1 MSESSR
7 GSALRGSD
15 ALALPAS
22 LFSALIE
29 IADDAVVVI
38 DDTQCILL
46 FNRGAERM
54 FGYSAAEVVGES
66 LTLLMPEVAGQ
77 RHAAHV
83 RDFGSQR
90 PSARRMGDRAP
101 ISGKRAN
108 GDLFAA
114 EASISHVDVN
124 GLRYFAAIVRD
135 VSERRKY
142 EEALAASEAR
152 FRTLAESAPVG
163 IFHTDSAGDCLYVNS
178 RWADMAGMRLNE
190 AMGEGW
196 TRALHPDDRARVY
209 EAWRA
214 ALDGGAPFQG
224 EFRFL
229 RPDGRETW
237 VLGHF
242 VPVQLNSYGDRGYIG
257 TTTDITERKLQS
269 AVLEQ
274 AKQEAE
280 QAARAKS
287 LFLAN
292 MSHEIRTPLNAVIGM
307 TSLLMDTPISEEQK
321 DLAQTI
327 RASGEALLAIINDI
341 LDYSKADLGKLELE
355 HQAFDLRRTVE
366 DSLDLLAPGA
376 AVKSLN
382 LAYFIEEGVPETL
395 VGDVTRLRQILVNLI
410 SNAVKFTHQGE
421 VVVNVDGRAS
431 DDGRYRL
438 HVSVRDTGIGIPR
451 DRLPFLF
458 QSFTQVD
465 SSTTR
470 KYGGTGLGLA
480 ISKRLAELM
489 GGSAWA
495 ESEPGLGSTFHFTAE
510 VEAAPNR
517 ESHFLRQQAPAL
529 AGKRVLIVDDNTTNR
544 RILVKQ
550 SLLWGLLPSA
560 NPSAAEALDLVR
572 HGHGFD
578 IAILDMGMPDMD
590 GIDLAWEIRKYRDP
604 RSLPIVLLTSM
615 GTRISAAT
623 DPELGLAAFVYKPIK
638 PAQLYRVLLDALGGT
653 SSASA
658 DAERETP
665 AHNLALAEQLPLRIL
680 VAEDNAVNQK
690 VVMRLLGRMGY
701 RADIAANG
709 LEVLDAIE
717 RQPYDVILMDIQMPE
732 MDGIEATRRI
742 FQRRDRHEAPRLIAM
757 TANAMPGD
765 RELALSVGMEG
776 YLTKPIDL
784 PTLRQALL
792 GLRTQGELNGQAAMQ
807 SLDIHRL
814 DELAVFDAADGGRLV
829 RELIDL
835 FIADSP
841 AHMRNLWTSFGGR
854 DASGL
859 RASAHRFASSVE
871 NIGARR
877 MAFLCA
883 ELERCGQTDNLVDA
897 QPLLTQ
903 LTQELERVRALLEA
917 ERNRF

>member
-1 MSESSR
+1 MTEPAR
-7 GSALRGSD
+7 GAVLRGGD
-15 ALALPAS
+15 PLALPAS

-29 IADDAVVVI
+29 IADDGVVVI
-38 DDTQCILL
+38 DETQSILL

-54 FGYSAAEVVGES
+54 FGYRADEVIGES
-66 LTLLMPEVAGQ
+66 LSVLLPQEVAH
-77 RHAAHV
+77 RHASHV
-83 RDFGSQR
+83 SLFGKGL
-90 PSARRMGDRAP
+90 PSARRMGERAR
-101 ISGKRAN
+101 IRAVRAD
-108 GDLFAA
+108 GGTFVA

-124 GLRYFAAIVRD
+124 GLRYYAAIVRD
-135 VSERRKY
+135 VSERQRF

-163 IFHTDSAGDCLYVNS
+163 IFHTDSEGECLYVNS
-178 RWADMAGMRLNE
+178 RWADMAGMRPGE
-190 AMGEGW
+190 ALGEGW
-196 TRALHPDDRARVY
+196 ARALHPEDRAGVY
-209 EAWRA
+209 AAWKAAVEACT
-214 ALDGGAPFQG
+214 PFRD

-242 VPVQLNSYGDRGYIG
+242 VPVQLNNEGEVGYIG
-257 TTTDITERKLQS
+257 TTTDITERRMQA

-274 AKQEAE
+274 SRQDAE
-280 QAARAKS
+280 SAARAKS

-307 TSLLMDTPISEEQK
+307 TSLLMDTPISDEQK

-421 VVVNVDGRAS
+421 VVVSVDGRQL
-431 DDGRYRL
+431 DPERYRL

-451 DRLPFLF
+451 ERIPYLF

-495 ESEPGLGSTFHFTAE
+495 ESEPGRGSTFHFTAE
-510 VEAAPNR
+510 VEATPNR
-517 ESHFLRQQAPAL
+517 DSHFLRQPAPAL

-560 NPSAAEALDLVR
+560 NPSAAEALDLIR

-578 IAILDMGMPDMD
+578 VAILDMGMPDMD
-590 GIDLAWEIRKYRDP
+590 GIDLAWEIRKYRDA

-615 GTRISAAT
+615 GTRIGAAT

-638 PAQLYRVLLDALGGT
+638 PAQLYRVLLDALGG
-653 SSASA
+653 SSTARPE
-658 DAERETP
+658 AERETP
-665 AHNLALAEQLPLRIL
+665 ANLALAEQLPLRIL

-701 RADIAANG
+701 RADVAANG

-717 RQPYDVILMDIQMPE
+717 RQHYDVVLMDIQMPE
-732 MDGIEATRRI
+732 MDGIEAARRI

-784 PTLRQALL
+784 SILRQALL
-792 GLRTQGELNGQAAMQ
+792 GLSARNDTGGHAGMQ
-807 SLDIHRL
+807 SLDLRRL
-814 DELAVFDAADGGRLV
+814 DELAELGADDGGRLL

-835 FIADSP
+835 FVADSP
-841 AHMRNLWTSFGGR
+841 AQMRSLWTAFGGR

-859 RASAHRFASSVE
+859 RAAAHRFLSSVE

-877 MAFLCA
+877 MAYLCT
-883 ELERCGQTDNLVDA
+883 ELERCGQSDNLTEA

-917 ERNRF
+917 ERRRC